1 MAKVILMVDDDPVFH
16 AALEAILSTRYE
28 VRRAANGTEALAS
41 VAASHPD
48 LILLDVMMDHLS
60 EGFDVARTLKGDE
73 ATRHIPIV
81 MLSGVDDVYNV
92 RMEIHESWVPYE
104 RFLVKPVPPDELLAT
119 IDEVL
124 RRGVSNR

>member
-1 MAKVILMVDDDPVFH
+1 MAKVILTVDDDPVFH

-41 VAASHPD
+41 VAESHPD

-60 EGFDVARTLKGDE
+60 EGFDVARQLKGDE

-81 MLSGVDDVYNV
+81 ILSGVDDVYNV
-92 RMEIHESWVPYE
+92 RLEIHESWIPYE
-104 RFLVKPVPPDELLAT
+104 RFLVKPVSPEKLLAT
-119 IDEVL
+119 VDEVL
-124 RRGVSNR
+124 ASAVPKG